1 MQEKHVGS
9 LCELPPLMGAAWG
22 ERCSGLWAWSR
33 VAGKVLWLSST
44 VGLGTPRG
52 GDDPRSVLVPHRP
65 RGRGGFTCVE
75 HCIVID
81 VGKHLHFD
89 FLIEKEQQTRS
100 VAKPS
105 RLRN

>member
-1 MQEKHVGS
+1 M
-9 LCELPPLMGAAWG
+9 
-22 ERCSGLWAWSR
+22 
-33 VAGKVLWLSST
+33 
-44 VGLGTPRG
+44 
-52 GDDPRSVLVPHRP
+52 
-65 RGRGGFTCVE
+65 E